1 ETRSRPRPTRS
12 PARGSP
18 RTLLAPIPSGRA
30 ARAAVPRQAQLLIN
44 SVFLRG
50 SSEMAKAK
58 IIQAP
63 KPQNGF
69 YVGTTK
75 NTGLSQRESLEEIMI
90 NLATALGVNE
100 IHKALT
106 ARDSYIYE
114 PQKKGLY
121 FSYQSAT
128 NTILDLSRKVLEA
141 EKARKP

>member
-1 ETRSRPRPTRS
+1 ADAED
-12 PARGSP
+12 AGD
-18 RTLLAPIPSGRA
+18 IA
-30 ARAAVPRQAQLLIN
+30 AAKVLGAVEHADRCESCRHRKSLPRQAQLLIN

-50 SSEMAKAK
+50 SLEMAKAK

-63 KPQNGF
+63 KPQDGF